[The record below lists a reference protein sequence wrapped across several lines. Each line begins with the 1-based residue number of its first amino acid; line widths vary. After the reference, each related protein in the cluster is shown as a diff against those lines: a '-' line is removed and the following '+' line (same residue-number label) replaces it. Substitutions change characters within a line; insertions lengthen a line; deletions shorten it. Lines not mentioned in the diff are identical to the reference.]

1 MFGRT
6 LWLFFDDGYNNPAKI
21 VHNSLIEFIWT
32 VVPSFF
38 LMAIAIPSFA
48 LLYCMDEVIEP
59 LVTLKAIGHQ

>member
-6 LWLFFDDGYNNPAKI
+6 LWLFFDHGYNNPAKI